1 MLASLRFTRQ
11 EAALHL
17 LRPICSHLLF
27 EAGLSWVEETKNVK
41 LRKQCGEKKK
51 KFVDSPCICI
61 ILPDMFSVNT
71 ISFGGATLFIQR
83 QNTMF
88 SRCLCLPDAAAPSQT
103 QKELS
108 ANISRWYLTSCQIL
122 SVPQKLFCV
131 KDEFVLKMLDRIPDS
146 WGTTRLTLE
155 IWTCKNTRRLNQHVC
170 HLSKPPILSLWNGWQ
185 LLSSMWNIGFSHF
198 R

>member
-1 MLASLRFTRQ
+1 MLARLRFTRQ

-27 EAGLSWVEETKNVK
+27 EAGLSWVEETKTLSCANSAG
-41 LRKQCGEKKK
+41 KQNKVCLQPMHLYHIAWYVL
-51 KFVDSPCICI
+51 F
-61 ILPDMFSVNT
+61 VNT

-88 SRCLCLPDAAAPSQT
+88 SLCLCLRDAAAPSEI

-108 ANISRWYLTSCQIL
+108 ANISRWYLTLCQIL

-146 WGTTRLTLE
+146 WGTTQLKLE
-155 IWTCKNTRRLNQHVC
+155 IWTCKNTHRLNQHDC

-198 R
+198 L